1 MDGVLRLQLEAVL
14 RMLIGRRL
22 ALVLVTVLSTRAAA
36 QVRVNPTG
44 VSVNAMDATTVFLTY
59 GGLRSQR
66 PVEAFWCGELVAAAP
81 ARGSKCD
88 PTTIF
93 GQLPLRYDLSSLGTG
108 TFTDIMSIPAS
119 VARLAYQA
127 AARGATSTFFYVR
140 RFQSTTG
147 APDEYVAVTCRLTG
161 GGARSPF
168 ALTDVRE
175 EFASGELVPFI
186 APGET
191 PPKFSARITFNG
203 TGRLVGRWEVVLP
216 GETAPSTRDLL
227 TEATLPPAERG
238 AQRHF
243 AQLQRFN
250 IFLPPDGRVTLPGPD
265 VGLLP
270 SSVEGTYLVLLRI
283 EASDDRENDSNLG
296 DAGSGTGIL
305 HSGAVA
311 GFPMPVLR
319 YVVAGPGARTI
330 ADDAS
335 GLRLLGPA
343 TGDTLG
349 ANGFTAMW
357 VPGGK
362 TRARFYRL
370 ELETDNGTSLLSALL
385 PSGARR
391 YDVPSWVGERA
402 AGRAVRWRVTSIDGS
417 GTQTEASAWRILRP
431 STTLSSSP
439 TSRGAP
445 R

>member
-1 MDGVLRLQLEAVL
+1 L
-14 RMLIGRRL
+14 RMLIGRKWT
-22 ALVLVTVLSTRAAA
+22 AIAAVMLSARATA

-66 PVEAFWCGELVAAAP
+66 PVEAFWCGELVSAAP
-81 ARGSKCD
+81 ARGNKCD
-88 PTTIF
+88 PSTIF
-93 GQLPLRYDLSSLGTG
+93 GQLPLRYDLSRTGVG

-127 AARGATSTFFYVR
+127 ATRGATSTFFYVR
-140 RFQSTTG
+140 RFQSTAG

-186 APGET
+186 APGES

-216 GETAPSTRDLL
+216 GEAGPSTRDLL
-227 TEATLPPAERG
+227 TEATLPPEERG

-265 VGLLP
+265 VALLP

-283 EASDDRENDSNLG
+283 EASDDRESDSNLG
-296 DAGSGTGIL
+296 DAGAGTGIL

-311 GFPMPVLR
+311 GFPLPVLR

-335 GLRLLGPA
+335 GLRLLGPPS
-343 TGDTLG
+343 GDTLG

-357 VPGGK
+357 IPSGK
-362 TRARFYRL
+362 SRANFYRL
-370 ELETDNGTSLLSALL
+370 ELETEGGTALLSAVL

-402 AGRAVRWRVTSIDGS
+402 AGRAVRWRVTSIDGT

-439 TSRGAP
+439 TSRVTP